1 MGKTI
6 DMGALILQNEQVRA
20 VGNMGVNARGDLV
33 DATNSVIDQRNSQ
46 IQRQYNRQTNVSDTP
61 VATSSLSARQSRA
74 AVTESE
80 PIIDFSA
87 MNAPDPAPKVD
98 PEATGL
104 AGAMA
109 RSRAT
114 KK

>member
-33 DATNSVIDQRNSQ
+33 DGNNSVIDQRNNQ

-61 VATSSLSARQSRA
+61 VTTSNLSAQKPRVS
-74 AVTESE
+74 VTESE
-80 PIIDFSA
+80 PKIDFSA

-98 PEATGL
+98 PEASGL